1 MSKNWSPL
9 VVVGVVLMSVF
20 VVTMAPRGPV
30 EAPALL
36 GPTEQTAAALYTE
49 NVEIPPDA
57 VLTPAQSVTGGTQAK
72 TIGLAAPARSD
83 ASPLRPAYITSISCQ
98 PGSGALAKSV
108 IEVWNLNADSSTHML
123 FNRFKVKL
131 PDGSRLE
138 DSAGSEVRPG
148 QWLRS
153 TFQVPP
159 GWAGKGQVEY
169 EVELAE
175 PGAFVDYV
183 HDSRHGYFAG

>member
-1 MSKNWSPL
+1 
-9 VVVGVVLMSVF
+9 MSVF
-20 VVTMAPRGPV
+20 VVAVAPRGPV
-30 EAPALL
+30 EAPELVGL
-36 GPTEQTAAALYTE
+36 SEKTATPLPAEVVA
-49 NVEIPPDA
+49 IPPDA
-57 VLTPAQSVTGGTQAK
+57 VLAPAQSATGGTQAK
-72 TIGLAAPARSD
+72 TMGLAAPARSD

-98 PGSGALAKSV
+98 PGSGALAKFV

-131 PDGSRLE
+131 PDGRRLE

-169 EVELAE
+169 EVELTE